1 VRLGNTARDYKSGG
15 QAAALHKGSAER
27 RATLVVLSGG
37 TGVTNEIGDFL
48 DYLTFERNVSPN
60 TIIAYR
66 DDLESFTSFLCN
78 DYLTLGRDQLDL
90 RRVDHLAVRS
100 YLAHLSRR
108 KLSRSSVARHLSA
121 LRTFFKYLVREGVVD
136 ANPARTV
143 ATPKREKHLPAV
155 LQTSDI
161 ALLLEQPDTSTT
173 LGIRD
178 AAWIELLYASGLR
191 ISELTGID
199 LDDVELRGRLV
210 KVRGKGSKERIVPFG
225 TKAETAIRA
234 YLAVRGELIR
244 DIEEQAMFVNYRGE
258 RITTRSVRRLFDG
271 YVRGASLR
279 AGVSP
284 HTLRHSFATHLLNAG
299 ADLRGIQELL
309 GHASL
314 STTQKYTHLNDW
326 QLIAVYKKAH
336 PRA

>member
-1 VRLGNTARDYKSGG
+1 M
-15 QAAALHKGSAER
+15 
-27 RATLVVLSGG
+27 
-37 TGVTNEIGDFL
+37 TNEIGDFL

-66 DDLESFTSFLCN
+66 DDLESFIAFLSN
-78 DYLTLGRDQLDL
+78 DYLTMGRDQLDL
-90 RRVDHLAVRS
+90 KRVDHLAIRS

-108 KLSRSSVARHLSA
+108 KLSRASAARHLSA
-121 LRTFFKYLVREGVVD
+121 LRSFFKYLVREEIVE
-136 ANPARTV
+136 ANPARSVT
-143 ATPKREKHLPAV
+143 TPKREKHLPTV
-155 LQTSDI
+155 LQPSDV
-161 ALLLEQPDTSTT
+161 ALLLEQPDTSVT

-178 AAWIELLYASGLR
+178 AAWLELLYASGLR
-191 ISELTGID
+191 ISELVGID
-199 LDDVELRGRLV
+199 LDDLEMRARLV

-225 TKAETAIRA
+225 SKAEAALHA

-244 DIEEQAMFVNYRGE
+244 DIEEQAVFVNYRGE
-258 RITTRSVRRLFDG
+258 RITTRSIRRLFDG
-271 YVRGASLR
+271 YVRDAALR

>member
-1 VRLGNTARDYKSGG
+1 MTSEVGG
-15 QAAALHKGSAER
+15 
-27 RATLVVLSGG
+27 
-37 TGVTNEIGDFL
+37 FL

-60 TIIAYR
+60 TIAAYR
-66 DDLESFTSFLCN
+66 DDLESFIAFLCN
-78 DYLTLGRDQLDL
+78 DYLSMARDQLAL
-90 RRVDHLAVRS
+90 TRIDHLAVRS

-108 KLSRSSVARHLSA
+108 KLSRATVARHLSA
-121 LRTFFKYLVREGVVD
+121 LRSFFKYLVREGVVE

-155 LQTSDI
+155 LQTSDVT
-161 ALLLEQPDTSTT
+161 LLLEQPDTSVT
-173 LGIRD
+173 LGVRD
-178 AAWIELLYASGLR
+178 AAWLELLYASGLR
-191 ISELTGID
+191 ISELVGID
-199 LDDVELRGRLV
+199 VDDLELRSRLV

-225 TKAETAIRA
+225 TKAEAAIRA
-234 YLAVRGELIR
+234 YLEVRAELIR
-244 DIEEQAMFVNYRGE
+244 DAEVAAVFVNYRGE

-271 YVRGASLR
+271 YVRAASLR

-326 QLIAVYKKAH
+326 QLMAVYKKAH

>member
-1 VRLGNTARDYKSGG
+1 MTTYAPTAVPALRAGLFTESKIVR
-15 QAAALHKGSAER
+15 
-27 RATLVVLSGG
+27 V
-37 TGVTNEIGDFL
+37 TGEIGDFL
-48 DYLTFERNVSPN
+48 DYLTYERNVSPN
-60 TIIAYR
+60 TIGAYR
-66 DDLESFTSFLCN
+66 DDLESFIAFLCD
-78 DYLTLGRDQLDL
+78 DYFTLGRDRLEL
-90 RRVDHLAVRS
+90 NRIDHLAVRA

-121 LRTFFKYLVREGVVD
+121 LRTFFKYLVREGVVE

-155 LQTSDI
+155 LQTSDV

-178 AAWIELLYASGLR
+178 AAWLELLYASGLR
-191 ISELTGID
+191 ISELVGVD
-199 LDDVELRGRLV
+199 LDDLELRSRLV
-210 KVRGKGSKERIVPFG
+210 KVHGKGSKERIVPFG
-225 TKAETAIRA
+225 TQAEKALRA
-234 YLAVRGELIR
+234 YLAVRGELQPEA
-244 DIEEQAMFVNYRGE
+244 EEQAVFVNYRGG
-258 RITTRSVRRLFDG
+258 RITTRSVRRLFDR
-271 YVRGASLR
+271 YLRNAALRG
-279 AGVSP
+279 GISP

>member
-1 VRLGNTARDYKSGG
+1 
-15 QAAALHKGSAER
+15 
-27 RATLVVLSGG
+27 
-37 TGVTNEIGDFL
+37 VTNEIGQFL
-48 DYLTFERNVSPN
+48 DYLTYERNVSIN
-60 TIIAYR
+60 TIGAYR
-66 DDLESFTSFLCN
+66 DDLESFVGFLCN
-78 DYLTLGRDQLDL
+78 DYFTMGRDQIELG
-90 RRVDHLAVRS
+90 RVDHLAIRS

-108 KLSRSSVARHLSA
+108 KLARASIARHLSA
-121 LRTFFKYLVREGVVD
+121 LRSFFKYLVREGAVE

-143 ATPKREKHLPAV
+143 SSPKREKHLPSVMQPADV
-155 LQTSDI
+155 

-173 LGIRD
+173 LGLRD
-178 AAWIELLYASGLR
+178 AAWMELLYASGLR

-199 LDDVELRGRLV
+199 IDDLELRAKLV
-210 KVRGKGSKERIVPFG
+210 KVHGKGSKERIVPFG
-225 TKAETAIRA
+225 GKAEEALRA
-234 YLAVRGELIR
+234 YLAVRGELCA
-244 DIEEQAMFVNYRGE
+244 DADEQAVFVNYRGQ

-271 YVRGASLR
+271 YLRKAALR
-279 AGVSP
+279 AGISP
-284 HTLRHSFATHLLNAG
+284 HTMRHSFATHLLNAG

>member
-1 VRLGNTARDYKSGG
+1 VR
-15 QAAALHKGSAER
+15 
-27 RATLVVLSGG
+27 
-37 TGVTNEIGDFL
+37 NEIGGFL
-48 DYLTFERNVSPN
+48 DYLTYERNVAVN
-60 TIIAYR
+60 TISAYR
-66 DDLESFTSFLCN
+66 DDLESFVSFLCD
-78 DYLTLGRDQLDL
+78 DYFSMGRDQLEL
-90 RRVDHLAVRS
+90 ARVDHLTIRA

-108 KLSRSSVARHLSA
+108 KLARASVARHLSA
-121 LRTFFKYLVREGVVD
+121 LRTFFKYLMREGAVE

-143 ATPKREKHLPAV
+143 ATPKREKHLPSV
-155 LQTSDI
+155 MQTSDV
-161 ALLLEQPDTSTT
+161 ALLVEQPDASVP

-178 AAWIELLYASGLR
+178 RAWIELLYASGLR
-191 ISELTGID
+191 ISELVGID
-199 LDDVELRGRLV
+199 LDDIELRAKLV

-225 TKAETAIRA
+225 SKAGEAIAA
-234 YLAVRGELIR
+234 YLPIRNELCR
-244 DIEEQAMFVNYRGE
+244 DAEEQALFLNYRGA

-271 YVRGASLR
+271 YLRKASLR
-279 AGVSP
+279 AGISP
-284 HTLRHSFATHLLNAG
+284 HTMRHSFATHLLNAG

>member
-1 VRLGNTARDYKSGG
+1 M
-15 QAAALHKGSAER
+15 
-27 RATLVVLSGG
+27 
-37 TGVTNEIGDFL
+37 TNEIGDFL
-48 DYLTFERNVSPN
+48 DYLTIERNVSPN
-60 TIIAYR
+60 TVTAYR
-66 DDLESFTSFLCN
+66 DDVESFVTFLCN

-90 RRVDHLAVRS
+90 KRVDHLAIRS

-108 KLSRSSVARHLSA
+108 KLARSSMARHLSA
-121 LRTFFKYLVREGVVD
+121 LRTFFKYLVREGVVE
-136 ANPARTV
+136 ANPARSV
-143 ATPKREKHLPAV
+143 ATPKREKYLPAV
-155 LQTSDI
+155 LQTSDV
-161 ALLLEQPDTSTT
+161 ALLMEQPDTSTT
-173 LGIRD
+173 LGTRD
-178 AAWIELLYASGLR
+178 AAWLELLYASGLR
-191 ISELTGID
+191 ISELVGID
-199 LDDVELRGRLV
+199 LDDLELRSRLV

-225 TKAETAIRA
+225 SKAEAALRA

-244 DIEEQAMFVNYRGE
+244 DVEEQAVFVNFRGA
-258 RITTRSVRRLFDG
+258 RITTRSIHRLFED
-271 YVRGASLR
+271 YVRDAALR
-279 AGVSP
+279 TGVSP